1 MVWQRHCEPV
11 PQRQP
16 LAVGNAVVGCLH
28 QLALLVHCVG
38 DGELQQHGLGQRN
51 VDVIAHGLAVR
62 LAHGDALLLDVAY
75 AQRLSESGVRA
86 TLLSFERQIHGFMPM
101 GRVIDEANEA
111 VALCAD
117 ALKRA
122 LKA

>member
-1 MVWQRHCEPV
+1 V
-11 PQRQP
+11 
-16 LAVGNAVVGCLH
+16 
-28 QLALLVHCVG
+28 
-38 DGELQQHGLGQRN
+38 
-51 VDVIAHGLAVR
+51 
-62 LAHGDALLLDVAY
+62 
-75 AQRLSESGVRA
+75 
-86 TLLSFERQIHGFMPM
+86 SFERQIHGFMPM